1 MGNCFEKKKDNI
13 NPEEDDDIESGIGIK
28 FEKHPQKDSKE
39 QNKQDGQKED
49 RKVTY
54 LKDDGEEYV
63 FKKEPKAPK

>member
-13 NPEEDDDIESGIGIK
+13 NLEEDDDIESGIGIK
-28 FEKHPQKDSKE
+28 FEKHPKKDSKD
-39 QNKQDGQKED
+39 QNNQDGQKED